1 MHQVGGAYKW
11 IFSPKRAHARAH
23 THIQKDGQLV
33 ALSTDQ
39 QNAYI

>member
-11 IFSPKRAHARAH
+11 IFSPKRAH